1 MRTLFA
7 AAATLVALASPAL
20 AVEVTEST
28 TLPYPVDKV
37 WQQIGPFCNLGTW
50 HPAVESC
57 TLRRKDGAQER
68 VLALKGGGTIEERLL
83 SSSASSH
90 RIRYSILT
98 SPLPVKD
105 YAASL
110 SAEPAGKGTRVV
122 WKARYTSNGASDE
135 ESRKVISGIFTS
147 GFDGLKQKLAAQ

>member
-1 MRTLFA
+1 MRTLIAVA
-7 AAATLVALASPAL
+7 AMLIALASPAM
-20 AVEVTEST
+20 AVEVTESV

-37 WQQIGPFCNLGTW
+37 WQQIGPFCNVGAW

-57 TLRRKDGAQER
+57 TLRQRDGAQER
-68 VLALKGGGTIEERLL
+68 VLALKGGGAIEERLL

-90 RIRYSILT
+90 RIRYSILA

-105 YAASL
+105 YSASL
-110 SAEPAGKGTRVV
+110 SAAPAGKGTRVV

-135 ESRKVISGIFTS
+135 ETRKAISGIFTS
-147 GFDGLKQKLAAQ
+147 GFDGLKQKLASR

>member
-1 MRTLFA
+1 M
-7 AAATLVALASPAL
+7 
-20 AVEVTEST
+20 
-28 TLPYPVDKV
+28 PYPVEKA

-57 TLRRKDGAQER
+57 TLRRNEGAQER
-68 VLALKGGGTIEERLL
+68 VLALKGGGAIEERLL

-110 SAEPAGKGTRVV
+110 SAEPAGRGARVV
-122 WKARYTSNGASDE
+122 WTAHYTSNSASDE
-135 ESRKVISGIFTS
+135 ETRKVISGIFTA
-147 GFDGLKQKLAAQ
+147 GFDGLKQKLAAR

>member
-1 MRTLFA
+1 M
-7 AAATLVALASPAL
+7 
-20 AVEVTEST
+20 
-28 TLPYPVDKV
+28 PYPVEKV

-57 TLRRKDGAQER
+57 TLRRNEGAQER
-68 VLALKGGGTIEERLL
+68 VLALKGGGAIEERLL

-98 SPLPVKD
+98 GPLPVKD

-110 SAEPAGKGTRVV
+110 SAEPAGRGARVV
-122 WKARYTSNGASDE
+122 WTAHYTSNSASDE
-135 ESRKVISGIFTS
+135 ETRKVISGIFTA
-147 GFDGLKQKLAAQ
+147 GFDGLKQKLAAR